1 MNQIVINQTAI
12 QVKEYDGKRV
22 VTFKDIDTVHERPEG
37 TAKRN
42 FRINR
47 SHFIEG
53 EDFYIVKP
61 SDVRMD
67 EFRTS
72 KIQKDEFRP
81 SEINNRGT
89 TLITETGY
97 LMLVKSFTDDL
108 AWTVQRQLVNTYF
121 QVKQMLDYESR
132 PNTKLLTVKDYIH
145 NTCKEFGMNEPIM
158 SADLIHLSDVP
169 EDYYLAK
176 AWDAL
181 RLTYGFAPDSKE
193 IIIDDIIQKKTVFYL
208 YFHVGRQNHYFKAK
222 FKKHSKVWWLSDF
235 NHSRTKKEINP
246 LVLSAPDGFG
256 EDV

>member
-1 MNQIVINQTAI
+1 MNQIVINQTALQI
-12 QVKEYDGKRV
+12 KEYNGKRV
-22 VTFKDIDTVHERPEG
+22 VTFKEIDAVHERPEG

-42 FRINR
+42 FATNKK
-47 SHFIEG
+47 HFIEG
-53 EDFYIVKP
+53 EDYFKICADEIRTNKIFDISTKIQ
-61 SDVRMD
+61 SDV
-67 EFRTS
+67 
-72 KIQKDEFRP
+72 I
-81 SEINNRGT
+81 
-89 TLITETGY
+89 LITESGY
-97 LMLVKSFTDDL
+97 LMLVKSLTDDL

-121 QVKQMLDYESR
+121 QVKQMLDYESH

-145 NTCKEFGMNEPIM
+145 NTCKELGMNEPIM

-193 IIIDDIIQKKTVFYL
+193 IVIDDIIQKKTVFYL
-208 YFHVGRQNHYFKAK
+208 YFHVGRQNHYFEAK
-222 FKKHSKVWWLSDF
+222 FKKHGKVWWLSDF

-246 LVLSAPDGFG
+246 LVLPAPDGFR